1 MKNRLHIPFLLLTIL
16 PGLLVS
22 GQVKFTTVASG
33 QEIGRSD
40 YLKIEYVVENAKQID
55 QLEPPDFPGFTIV
68 QGPMQSSGMTV
79 INGNVSQSIG
89 VSFVLQP
96 EKTGKFTIQGATAN
110 VDGKKIRSNPVT
122 ITVTATSSGNSA
134 NNNNNLVP
142 SNPFSQ
148 LGIPDPM
155 AANPMD
161 VDRENILRP
170 GENVKEKISRNLFLK
185 VQVDKTTCYVGEP
198 IVATYKL
205 YSRLNSE
212 GRVTKRPSLN
222 GFSVYDM
229 VDPGTDVTS
238 VEKLNGKPFMVHI
251 IRKTQ
256 LIPLQAGSINLD
268 PCEVENNVHFFKA
281 APRHTSRSS
290 GDPFQDLFD
299 RMNDNSAVGPEVIQ
313 NVTLDTKPVQ
323 ITVKPLPEAG
333 RPADFN
339 GAVGNFSMQ
348 SDLPD
353 RSVAAQDEA
362 SLRVTIK
369 GSGNLP
375 VMTAPQVQWPSG
387 IEAFDPTAKEEINK
401 TVVPMKGSKTFT
413 YLFSPHAAGH
423 YTLPAVSF
431 SYFDPVAGIYK
442 RVATNPIDLQV
453 APSSK
458 KAKDQPR
465 TVASGP
471 EPSTARGI
479 PDFIDRHLES
489 IFAILILSAIALY
502 LWRQNLRLRN
512 TAQAPGRAPSPSA
525 PPASASSAYAT
536 FSGSS
541 ASASAAAY
549 STAAEKAAALIP
561 NPRSTMDP
569 KPEADPL
576 ADARSRF
583 DNGDYSGFYRDL
595 NRAIWMGISANLN
608 LPASELNKFN
618 ISRRLAAKGWDAENI
633 LSLEHVLNECEMN
646 LYTPAYDPDNMQQ
659 LMKQAESLLRIL
671 VPHSTY

>member
-1 MKNRLHIPFLLLTIL
+1 LLLTIL
-16 PGLLVS
+16 PGLLAS

-55 QLEPPDFPGFTIV
+55 QLEPPNFPGFTIV

-96 EKTGKFTIQGATAN
+96 EKMGKFTIQGATAT
-110 VDGKKIRSNPVT
+110 VDGKKIRSNSVT

-134 NNNNNLVP
+134 NNNNVSP

-155 AANPMD
+155 AAGPAD

-170 GENVKEKISRNLFLK
+170 GENIKDKISRNLFLR

-229 VDPGTDVTS
+229 VDPGTDATS

-281 APRHTSRSS
+281 APRHPSHNS

-313 NVTLDTKPVQ
+313 NVTLDTKPVL
-323 ITVKPLPEAG
+323 ITVKPLPEG
-333 RPADFN
+333 GKPSDFN

-348 SDLPD
+348 ADLPD
-353 RSVAAQDEA
+353 RSVAAQDE
-362 SLRVTIK
+362 SNLRVVIK

-375 VMTAPQVQWPSG
+375 VITAPQVQWPSG
-387 IEAFDPTAKEEINK
+387 VEAFEPTAKEDINK
-401 TVVPMKGSKTFT
+401 TIAPMKGSKTFT
-413 YLFSPHAAGH
+413 YLFTPHAAGH

-431 SYFDPVAGIYK
+431 SYFDPVAGAYK
-442 RVATNPIDLQV
+442 RIATNPIDLQV
-453 APSSK
+453 TPPSK
-458 KAKDQPR
+458 KARDLPR
-465 TVASGP
+465 TAASGS
-471 EPSTARGI
+471 ENSTARAI

-502 LWRQNLRLRN
+502 LWRQNLRLRK
-512 TAQAPGRAPSPSA
+512 AEQEKIAAAKVVA
-525 PPASASSAYAT
+525 PPQPGGPSSA
-536 FSGSS
+536 
-541 ASASAAAY
+541 
-549 STAAEKAAALIP
+549 AAEKAAAAIP
-561 NPRSTMDP
+561 NPRSTMDDE
-569 KPEADPL
+569 PEPDPL

-595 NRAIWMGISANLN
+595 NRAIWRGISANLN

-618 ISRRLAAKGWDAENI
+618 ISRRLAAKGWDSENI

-646 LYTPAYDPDNMQQ
+646 LYTPSYDPYNMQV
-659 LMKQAESLLRIL
+659 LLKQAESLLRIL
-671 VPHSTY
+671 VPHATY